1 MVKLPSREDLGAMP
15 SARSGRPVATFNT
28 TSIGKGMV
36 NLGQGFSEA
45 ATNIDKLDA
54 QLRAQE
60 KEKKKKQKIDPVAR
74 HNAEMRYQEFKWGK
88 QKELEDQMMSADAN
102 SVEGFA
108 DGFTEK
114 YAEEAKNFLAEIP
127 EELKPQYDL
136 KLYSAERSFYNQAS
150 KFAHTTRKEASL
162 ANIEDMRD
170 NTYYESVS
178 KGKDLNEVL
187 TDFTSLVE
195 SNPYLSANA
204 KAKKIKEGAAKLEKA
219 HIEHRIERGDDF
231 TQPPAPSPS
240 TSPSPIDKARQSSL
254 APRDAMTDDE
264 SPVASAKLLAKPSD
278 GRSPEEIEAA
288 QMAEKPLGRTA
299 IKSREISPPVR
310 SAIDTAA
317 AETGL
322 DPQLLTTFALIESSG
337 NPKSVTV
344 RNGKESKYKGL
355 FQLSTEEFKKYGDG
369 GNIFNAEDNAR
380 AAAKKIKVE
389 SERFEK
395 NNGRTPDATDLYMM
409 HQQGEAGYSAHMANP
424 DKPAWDNMLSTGE
437 GAEKGEKWAKK
448 AIWGNIPDDVKKEF
462 PNGVDSVTSRDFVEI
477 WKNRVASF
485 HEAYGG
491 KKEESSEA
499 RKRTADDIDL
509 SMYKNLNADDRHELA
524 LKIAKKK
531 TEKYEGEQEELR
543 QMLRDDV
550 TSIEKTGV
558 PRSDI
563 DMERAKRVL
572 GENEL
577 YKYETDRKKAI
588 LEYTATN
595 DMDFIPNDQLDQRVN
610 ALVPKSGAVDYD
622 IADAVYT
629 KAKTKAESIRK
640 VRNSDPAASVDN
652 FPDVKPYLD
661 AYIKN
666 PDDPNTAQQLVKAR
680 LAAQDKVG
688 IALAS
693 QSPISENE
701 AKQIIAKT
709 KGLEGKELTEAM
721 LDINSG
727 LKQKYG
733 EYASMVG
740 TAAIRSEVRN
750 NEIAEALQDS
760 IEKAFKGEPVSA
772 YQKRKLDIL
781 QETAAAG
788 KVFENPEWSSSGQ
801 VMGGTAASGPI
812 RVNSIDEAMKLPA
825 GTKFYDPNGN
835 LRIR

>member
-15 SARSGRPVATFNT
+15 SARSGRPVATLNT
-28 TSIGKGMV
+28 TAVGKGMV
-36 NLGQGFSEA
+36 NLGQGFMETAS
-45 ATNIDKLDA
+45 NVDKLEA
-54 QLRAQE
+54 HNRAVERE
-60 KEKKKKQKIDPVAR
+60 KNKKQKIDPVSR

-88 QKELEDQMMSADAN
+88 QKELEDQMQSADAN

-114 YAEEAKNFLAEIP
+114 YTEEAKNFLAGIP

-136 KLYSAERSFYNQAS
+136 KLYSTERSFYNQAS

-170 NTYYESVS
+170 NTYYEGVS

-187 TDFTSLVE
+187 TDFASLVE

-219 HIEHRIERGDDF
+219 HIEYRIERGDDF
-231 TQPPAPSPS
+231 TQPATPSPS
-240 TSPSPIDKARQSSL
+240 PTDESRQSSL
-254 APRDAMTDDE
+254 APQDAIAEDE
-264 SPVASAKLLAKPSD
+264 APVASAEPSD
-278 GRSPEEIEAA
+278 ERSPEEIEAA
-288 QMAEKPLGRTA
+288 MLAEKPLGRVDVKPEPIAKPVQDA
-299 IKSREISPPVR
+299 IER
-310 SAIDTAA
+310 AA
-317 AETGL
+317 SKTGVDL
-322 DPQLLTTFALIESSG
+322 GLLTTAAMLESSG
-337 NPKSVTV
+337 NPKSVAV
-344 RNGKESKYKGL
+344 RKGKPSKYGGL
-355 FQLSTEEFKKYGDG
+355 FQLSDEEFNKYGEG
-369 GNIFNAEDNAR
+369 GSKLDAYDNAI
-380 AAAKKIKVE
+380 AAANKLKE
-389 SERFEK
+389 EMNRFEK
-395 NNGRTPDATDLYMM
+395 NNGRTADISDVYLTHLS
-409 HQQGEAGYSAHMANP
+409 GEEGYKAHMAGQ

-437 GAEKGEKWAKK
+437 GAKKGEGWAKES
-448 AIWGNIPDDVKKEF
+448 IWGNLTDEVKKEF
-462 PNGVDSVTSRDFVEI
+462 PEGVDSVTSGDFIEI
-477 WKNRVASF
+477 MKNRVASF

-531 TEKYEGEQEELR
+531 TEKYEGEQEELK

-572 GENEL
+572 GKNEL

-666 PDDPNTAQQLVKAR
+666 PDDPNAAQQLVKVR
-680 LAAQDKVG
+680 LSAQDKIG
-688 IALAS
+688 IDVAS
-693 QSPISENE
+693 QSPISDNE
-701 AKQIIAKT
+701 AKQIMSRT
-709 KGLEGKELTEAM
+709 KGLEGKELTEVLM
-721 LDINSG
+721 SVNSD
-727 LKQKYG
+727 LRKKYG
-733 EYASMVG
+733 EYAKMVG
-740 TAAIRSEVRN
+740 TAAIRSEVRDR
-750 NEIAEALQDS
+750 EIAEVLQDS
-760 IEKAFKGEPVSA
+760 IDKAFKGEPTSP
-772 YQKRKLDIL
+772 YQKRKFDIL

-801 VMGGTAASGPI
+801 VMGGTAAGGPI
-812 RVNSIDEAMKLPA
+812 RVRSIDEAMKLPA
-825 GTKFYDPNGN
+825 GTKFYDPNGK
-835 LRIR
+835 LRIRQ